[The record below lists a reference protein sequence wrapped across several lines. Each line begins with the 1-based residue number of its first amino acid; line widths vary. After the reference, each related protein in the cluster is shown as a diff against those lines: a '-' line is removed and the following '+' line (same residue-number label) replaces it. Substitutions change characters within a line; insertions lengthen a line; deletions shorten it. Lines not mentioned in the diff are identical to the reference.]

1 MQNSVKAALF
11 SALIFPGCGHFLLR
25 CYRTGFALLAI
36 TLVAL
41 GFILNYAMTQ
51 ARIIADQIIAN
62 ELPLD
67 PVLIAE
73 RVSAAT
79 SGGDSTANQIA
90 MGVIFVCWIIGIAD
104 SYRIGRRSPSLPP
117 PPSVRMN

>member
-1 MQNSVKAALF
+1 MQKSIKAALF

-36 TLVAL
+36 TLAAL
-41 GFILNYAMTQ
+41 GLMLNYALTQ
-51 ARIIADQIIAN
+51 ARIIADQILAN
-62 ELPLD
+62 ELPID

-79 SGGDSTANQIA
+79 RGANSPENRIA
-90 MGVIFVCWIIGIAD
+90 MTVLIVCWIIGIVD
-104 SYRIGRRSPSLPP
+104 SYRIGRRAPQYTQHTPQE
-117 PPSVRMN
+117 